1 MEQDTVTPPQ
11 GMPQEAAAASPNHT
25 PVPAHDPAAASPN
38 PTPPLRN
45 VNHTPLPGEPLTGM
59 RLLERIVQLIE
70 AKSGSDIH
78 LIEGERPRVRLQGDL
93 LPLESKDHPHVTRED
108 IQEILDLG
116 LTEEQRLTF
125 AKNLDIDFSLQFQN
139 ANGRVNVG
147 YANGRKLHMVMRYLR
162 SQIIPIDKIGLDV
175 EMLKKMCDHGLGVI
189 MVAGETSSG
198 KTTTI
203 AAMLDYIN
211 DQRFGSIQTIENPVE
226 YSMDSKKRLI
236 TRREIGRDTPDFANA
251 LRASVRKNPDV
262 LLIGE
267 VRDEETANIA
277 LTAAETG
284 IQTFCT
290 LHAIGAIP
298 AITRLRNML
307 TSGGRSATEFYQRL
321 SHCLAGIISQ
331 QLIKSADGHGI
342 LPVYEIL
349 NMHYA
354 EKNYLRDGDFPR
366 LEHSLEGDKNISMGH
381 CIYKLW
387 YETPRRINEDTIRR
401 LYADQFRLMM
411 NRLEDTH
418 GWKPMG
424 TGI

>member
-1 MEQDTVTPPQ
+1 
-11 GMPQEAAAASPNHT
+11 
-25 PVPAHDPAAASPN
+25 
-38 PTPPLRN
+38 
-45 VNHTPLPGEPLTGM
+45 
-59 RLLERIVQLIE
+59 
-70 AKSGSDIH
+70 
-78 LIEGERPRVRLQGDL
+78 
-93 LPLESKDHPHVTRED
+93 
-108 IQEILDLG
+108 
-116 LTEEQRLTF
+116 
-125 AKNLDIDFSLQFQN
+125 
-139 ANGRVNVG
+139 
-147 YANGRKLHMVMRYLR
+147 
-162 SQIIPIDKIGLDV
+162 
-175 EMLKKMCDHGLGVI
+175 
-189 MVAGETSSG
+189 
-198 KTTTI
+198 
-203 AAMLDYIN
+203 MLDYIN

-226 YSMDSKKRLI
+226 YSMDSKKCLI

-307 TSGGRSATEFYQRL
+307 TTGGRSATEFYQRL

-331 QLIKSADGHGI
+331 QLIKTADGHGI

-349 NMHYA
+349 NMGYA

-366 LEHSLEGDKNISMGH
+366 LEHSLDSDKNISMGH
-381 CIYKLW
+381 CVYKLW
-387 YETPRRINEDTIRR
+387 HETPKRINEETIRR